1 MDRDA
6 GVFGAGI
13 GYSITEQWSVYADY
27 AADVSDKVRHN
38 VNMGVT
44 FKFLSRFANEQKIC
58 NIFLPQ

>member
-13 GYSITEQWSVYADY
+13 GYSITEQCSVYADY

-44 FKFLSRFANEQKIC
+44 FKF
-58 NIFLPQ
+58 

>member
-38 VNMGVT
+38 VNMASRLN
-44 FKFLSRFANEQKIC
+44 FKSIRDEQKIC